1 MKIYL
6 TTENGAYIAEID
18 RLLYKNMAEI
28 LGNKK
33 KEENFSKQQLE
44 ANKLEEF
51 FEEKIITLSK
61 KDSIDKYIEK
71 KLKKYFFQIL
81 QILENEN
88 SFYQEEE
95 IEKLKKVYSL
105 LNEFSIEDWK
115 RSIKE
120 VIEKKLKRENFYYL
134 DFDVEDIFFKKQN
147 EEEVKIQNEIISN
160 FILEKDE
167 LISNFESF
175 YNNIGYLENFKYIFN
190 IPFYFPIVT
199 DFYFLTFIFGIFKEE
214 KINILIKDDI
224 QNHLYNILKK
234 SENMI
239 CKEYKEIIN
248 KYNNMDDLQKKLIIV
263 HIVSIFE
270 NFMKEFFSKLII
282 FDNKYFVRVLEKNQ
296 PNINIP
302 KKLEEIPNFANN
314 LMKQLQ
320 NTILETTFHNIDK
333 VNNYLKIF
341 HSSIEKIYDTGLY
354 YNFIKFRN
362 FVCHRAG
369 KDENNEELEIF
380 SLEELEKNIK
390 NIKNII
396 NSLVEAI
403 KIEE

>member
-18 RLLYKNMAEI
+18 RLLYKNVAEI

-44 ANKLEEF
+44 ANKLEKF

-95 IEKLKKVYSL
+95 IEKLKKVYSS

-134 DFDVEDIFFKKQN
+134 DFDVEDIFFRKQN

-175 YNNIGYLENFKYIFN
+175 YNNIGYFENFKYIFN

-296 PNINIP
+296 SNINIP

-362 FVCHRAG
+362 FICHRAG

>member
-18 RLLYKNMAEI
+18 RLLYKNIAEI

-81 QILENEN
+81 QILE
-88 SFYQEEE
+88 
-95 IEKLKKVYSL
+95 
-105 LNEFSIEDWK
+105 
-115 RSIKE
+115 
-120 VIEKKLKRENFYYL
+120 RENFYYL

-341 HSSIEKIYDTGLY
+341 YSSIEKIYDTGLY

>member
-18 RLLYKNMAEI
+18 RLLYKNIAEI

-33 KEENFSKQQLE
+33 KEGNFSKQQLE
-44 ANKLEEF
+44 ANKLEKF

-81 QILENEN
+81 QILEHEN

-95 IEKLKKVYSL
+95 IEKLKKVYSS

-147 EEEVKIQNEIISN
+147 EEEVKVQNEIISN

-175 YNNIGYLENFKYIFN
+175 YNNIRYLENFKYIFN

-296 PNINIP
+296 PNIDIP
-302 KKLEEIPNFANN
+302 KKLEKIPNFANN
-314 LMKQLQ
+314 LMKELQ

-341 HSSIEKIYDTGLY
+341 YSSIEKIYDTGLY

-396 NSLVEAI
+396 NSLLEAI

>member
-18 RLLYKNMAEI
+18 RLLYKNIAEI

-33 KEENFSKQQLE
+33 KEGNFSKQQLE
-44 ANKLEEF
+44 ANKLEKF

-95 IEKLKKVYSL
+95 IEKLKKVYSS

-147 EEEVKIQNEIISN
+147 EEEVKVQTEIISN

-175 YNNIGYLENFKYIFN
+175 YNNIRYLENFKYIFN

-296 PNINIP
+296 PNIDIP
-302 KKLEEIPNFANN
+302 KKLEKIPNFANN
-314 LMKQLQ
+314 LMKELQ

-341 HSSIEKIYDTGLY
+341 YSSIEKIYDTGLY

-396 NSLVEAI
+396 NSLLEAI

>member
-18 RLLYKNMAEI
+18 RLLYKNIAEI

-44 ANKLEEF
+44 ANKLEKF
-51 FEEKIITLSK
+51 FKEKIITLSK

-95 IEKLKKVYSL
+95 IEKLKKVYSS

-147 EEEVKIQNEIISN
+147 EEEIKIQNEIIGN

-296 PNINIP
+296 PNIDIP
-302 KKLEEIPNFANN
+302 KKLEKIPNFANN
-314 LMKQLQ
+314 LMKELQ

-341 HSSIEKIYDTGLY
+341 YSSIEKIYDTGLY

-380 SLEELEKNIK
+380 SLEDLEKNIK

-396 NSLVEAI
+396 NSLLEAI

>member
-18 RLLYKNMAEI
+18 RLLYKNIAEI

-33 KEENFSKQQLE
+33 KEGNFSKQQLE
-44 ANKLEEF
+44 ANKLEKF

-95 IEKLKKVYSL
+95 IEKLKKVYSS

-147 EEEVKIQNEIISN
+147 EEEVKVQNKIISN

-175 YNNIGYLENFKYIFN
+175 YNNIRYLENFKYIFN

-296 PNINIP
+296 PNIDIP
-302 KKLEEIPNFANN
+302 KKLEKIPNFANN
-314 LMKQLQ
+314 LMKELQ

-341 HSSIEKIYDTGLY
+341 YSSIEKIYDTGLY

-396 NSLVEAI
+396 NSLLEAI

>member
-18 RLLYKNMAEI
+18 RLLYKNIAEI

-33 KEENFSKQQLE
+33 KEGNFSKQQLE
-44 ANKLEEF
+44 ANKLEKF

-95 IEKLKKVYSL
+95 IEKLKKVYSS

-147 EEEVKIQNEIISN
+147 EEEVKVQNEIISN

-175 YNNIGYLENFKYIFN
+175 YNNIGYFENFKYIFN

-296 PNINIP
+296 PNIDIP
-302 KKLEEIPNFANN
+302 KKLEKIPNFANN
-314 LMKQLQ
+314 LMKELQ

-341 HSSIEKIYDTGLY
+341 YSSIEKIYDTGLY

-396 NSLVEAI
+396 NSLLEAI

>member
-18 RLLYKNMAEI
+18 RLLYKNIAEI

-33 KEENFSKQQLE
+33 KEGNFSKQQLE
-44 ANKLEEF
+44 ANKLEKF

-95 IEKLKKVYSL
+95 IEKLKKVYSS

-147 EEEVKIQNEIISN
+147 EEEVKVQNEIISN

-175 YNNIGYLENFKYIFN
+175 YNNIRYLENFKYIFN

-296 PNINIP
+296 PNIDIP
-302 KKLEEIPNFANN
+302 KKLEKIPNFANN
-314 LMKQLQ
+314 LMKELQ

-341 HSSIEKIYDTGLY
+341 YSSIEKIYDTGLY

-390 NIKNII
+390 NII
-396 NSLVEAI
+396 NSLLEAI

>member
-18 RLLYKNMAEI
+18 RLLYKNVAEI

-44 ANKLEEF
+44 ANKLEKF

-95 IEKLKKVYSL
+95 IEKLKKVYSS

-134 DFDVEDIFFKKQN
+134 DFDVEDIFFRKQN

-175 YNNIGYLENFKYIFN
+175 YNNIRYLENFKYIFN

>member
-18 RLLYKNMAEI
+18 RLLYKNIAEI

-33 KEENFSKQQLE
+33 KEENFNKQQLE

-95 IEKLKKVYSL
+95 IEKLKKVYSS

-134 DFDVEDIFFKKQN
+134 DFDIEDIFFKKQN

-333 VNNYLKIF
+333 VSNYLKIF
-341 HSSIEKIYDTGLY
+341 YSSIEKIYDTGLY

-390 NIKNII
+390 NIINII

>member
-18 RLLYKNMAEI
+18 RLLYKNIAEI

-33 KEENFSKQQLE
+33 KEGNFSKQQLE
-44 ANKLEEF
+44 ANKLEKF

-95 IEKLKKVYSL
+95 REKLKKVYSS

-147 EEEVKIQNEIISN
+147 EEEVKVQNEIISN

-175 YNNIGYLENFKYIFN
+175 YNNIRYLENFKYIFN

-296 PNINIP
+296 PNIDIP
-302 KKLEEIPNFANN
+302 KKLEKIPNFANN
-314 LMKQLQ
+314 LMKELQ

-341 HSSIEKIYDTGLY
+341 YSSIEKIYDTGLY

-396 NSLVEAI
+396 NSLLEAI

>member
-18 RLLYKNMAEI
+18 RLLYKNIAEI

-44 ANKLEEF
+44 ANKLEKF
-51 FEEKIITLSK
+51 FKEKIITLSK

-95 IEKLKKVYSL
+95 IEKLKKVYSS

-147 EEEVKIQNEIISN
+147 EEEIKIQNEIIGN

-296 PNINIP
+296 PNIDIP
-302 KKLEEIPNFANN
+302 KKLEKIPNFANN
-314 LMKQLQ
+314 LMKELQ

-341 HSSIEKIYDTGLY
+341 YSSIEKIYDTGLY

-380 SLEELEKNIK
+380 SLEDLEKNIK

-396 NSLVEAI
+396 NSLLEAI
-403 KIEE
+403 NIEE

>member
-18 RLLYKNMAEI
+18 RLLYKNIAEI

-33 KEENFSKQQLE
+33 KEGNFSKQQLE
-44 ANKLEEF
+44 ANKLEKF

-95 IEKLKKVYSL
+95 IEKLKKVYSS

-147 EEEVKIQNEIISN
+147 EEEVKVQNEIISN

-175 YNNIGYLENFKYIFN
+175 YNNIRYLENFKYIFN

-296 PNINIP
+296 PNIDIP
-302 KKLEEIPNFANN
+302 KKLEKIPNFANN
-314 LMKQLQ
+314 LMKELQ

-396 NSLVEAI
+396 NSLLEAI

>member
-18 RLLYKNMAEI
+18 RLLYKNIAEI

-44 ANKLEEF
+44 ANKLEKF

-95 IEKLKKVYSL
+95 IEKLKKVYSS

-296 PNINIP
+296 PNIDIP
-302 KKLEEIPNFANN
+302 KKLEKIPNFANN

-341 HSSIEKIYDTGLY
+341 YSSIEKIYDTGLY

>member
-18 RLLYKNMAEI
+18 RLLYKNVAEI

-44 ANKLEEF
+44 ANKLEKF

-95 IEKLKKVYSL
+95 IEKLKKVYSS

-134 DFDVEDIFFKKQN
+134 DFDVEDIFFRKQN
-147 EEEVKIQNEIISN
+147 EEEVKIQNKIISN

>member
-18 RLLYKNMAEI
+18 RLLYKNIAEI

-95 IEKLKKVYSL
+95 IEKLKKVYSS

-341 HSSIEKIYDTGLY
+341 YSSIEKIYDTGLY

>member
-18 RLLYKNMAEI
+18 RLLYKNVAEI

-44 ANKLEEF
+44 ANKLEKF

-95 IEKLKKVYSL
+95 IEKLKKVYSS

-147 EEEVKIQNEIISN
+147 EEEVKVQNEIISN

-175 YNNIGYLENFKYIFN
+175 YNNIRYLENFKYIFN

-296 PNINIP
+296 PNIDIP
-302 KKLEEIPNFANN
+302 KKLEKIPNFANN
-314 LMKQLQ
+314 LMKELQ

-341 HSSIEKIYDTGLY
+341 YSSIEKIYDTGLY

-396 NSLVEAI
+396 NSLLEAI

>member
-18 RLLYKNMAEI
+18 RLLYKNIAEI

-33 KEENFSKQQLE
+33 KEGNFSKQQLE
-44 ANKLEEF
+44 ANKLEKF

-95 IEKLKKVYSL
+95 IEKLKKVYSS

-147 EEEVKIQNEIISN
+147 EEEVKVQNEIISN

-175 YNNIGYLENFKYIFN
+175 YNNIRYLENFKYIFN

-296 PNINIP
+296 PNIDIP
-302 KKLEEIPNFANN
+302 KKLEKIPNFANN
-314 LMKQLQ
+314 LMKELQ

-341 HSSIEKIYDTGLY
+341 YSSIEKIYDTGLY

-396 NSLVEAI
+396 NSLLEAI

>member
-18 RLLYKNMAEI
+18 RLLYKNVAEI

-44 ANKLEEF
+44 ANKLEKF

-95 IEKLKKVYSL
+95 IEKLKKVYSS

-147 EEEVKIQNEIISN
+147 EEEIKIQNEIISN

-263 HIVSIFE
+263 YIVSIFE
-270 NFMKEFFSKLII
+270 NFMKEFFSKLIV

-296 PNINIP
+296 PNIIIP

-341 HSSIEKIYDTGLY
+341 YSSIEKIYDTGLY

-380 SLEELEKNIK
+380 SLEELEKNVK

>member
-33 KEENFSKQQLE
+33 KEENFCKQQLE

>member
-18 RLLYKNMAEI
+18 RLLYKNIAEI

-33 KEENFSKQQLE
+33 KEGNFSKQQLE
-44 ANKLEEF
+44 ANKLEKF

-95 IEKLKKVYSL
+95 IEKLKKVYSS

-147 EEEVKIQNEIISN
+147 EEEVKVQNEIISN

-175 YNNIGYLENFKYIFN
+175 YNNIRYLENFKYIF
-190 IPFYFPIVT
+190 
-199 DFYFLTFIFGIFKEE
+199 IF
-214 KINILIKDDI
+214 
-224 QNHLYNILKK
+224 
-234 SENMI
+234 
-239 CKEYKEIIN
+239 
-248 KYNNMDDLQKKLIIV
+248 
-263 HIVSIFE
+263 
-270 NFMKEFFSKLII
+270 
-282 FDNKYFVRVLEKNQ
+282 
-296 PNINIP
+296 
-302 KKLEEIPNFANN
+302 
-314 LMKQLQ
+314 QL
-320 NTILETTFHNIDK
+320 
-333 VNNYLKIF
+333 
-341 HSSIEKIYDTGLY
+341 
-354 YNFIKFRN
+354 
-362 FVCHRAG
+362 
-369 KDENNEELEIF
+369 
-380 SLEELEKNIK
+380 
-390 NIKNII
+390 
-396 NSLVEAI
+396 
-403 KIEE
+403 

>member
-18 RLLYKNMAEI
+18 RLLYRNIAEI

-44 ANKLEEF
+44 ANKLEKF

-61 KDSIDKYIEK
+61 KDSIDEYIEK

-296 PNINIP
+296 PNIDIP
-302 KKLEEIPNFANN
+302 KKLEKIPNFANN
-314 LMKQLQ
+314 LMKELQ

-341 HSSIEKIYDTGLY
+341 YSSIEKIYDTGLY

-380 SLEELEKNIK
+380 SLEDLEKNIK

-396 NSLVEAI
+396 NSLLEAI

>member
-18 RLLYKNMAEI
+18 RLLYKNIAEI

-44 ANKLEEF
+44 ANKLEKF
-51 FEEKIITLSK
+51 FKEKIITLSK

-95 IEKLKKVYSL
+95 IEKLKKVYSS

-147 EEEVKIQNEIISN
+147 EEEIKIQNEIIGN

-296 PNINIP
+296 PNIDIP
-302 KKLEEIPNFANN
+302 KKLEKIPNFANN
-314 LMKQLQ
+314 LMKELQ

-341 HSSIEKIYDTGLY
+341 YSSIEKIYDTGLY

-369 KDENNEELEIF
+369 KDENNKELEIF
-380 SLEELEKNIK
+380 SLEDLEKNIK

-396 NSLVEAI
+396 NSLLEAI

>member
-18 RLLYKNMAEI
+18 RLLYKNIAEI

-33 KEENFSKQQLE
+33 KEGNFSKQQLE
-44 ANKLEEF
+44 ANKLEKF

-95 IEKLKKVYSL
+95 IEKLKKVYSS

-147 EEEVKIQNEIISN
+147 EEEVKVQNEIISN

-167 LISNFESF
+167 LISNF
-175 YNNIGYLENFKYIFN
+175 
-190 IPFYFPIVT
+190 
-199 DFYFLTFIFGIFKEE
+199 
-214 KINILIKDDI
+214 
-224 QNHLYNILKK
+224 
-234 SENMI
+234 
-239 CKEYKEIIN
+239 
-248 KYNNMDDLQKKLIIV
+248 
-263 HIVSIFE
+263 
-270 NFMKEFFSKLII
+270 
-282 FDNKYFVRVLEKNQ
+282 
-296 PNINIP
+296 
-302 KKLEEIPNFANN
+302 
-314 LMKQLQ
+314 
-320 NTILETTFHNIDK
+320 
-333 VNNYLKIF
+333 
-341 HSSIEKIYDTGLY
+341 
-354 YNFIKFRN
+354 
-362 FVCHRAG
+362 
-369 KDENNEELEIF
+369 
-380 SLEELEKNIK
+380 
-390 NIKNII
+390 
-396 NSLVEAI
+396 
-403 KIEE
+403 

>member
-18 RLLYKNMAEI
+18 RLLYKNIAEI

-33 KEENFSKQQLE
+33 KEGNFSKQQLE
-44 ANKLEEF
+44 ANKLEKF

-95 IEKLKKVYSL
+95 IEKLKKVYSS

-147 EEEVKIQNEIISN
+147 EEEAKVQNEIISN

-175 YNNIGYLENFKYIFN
+175 YNNIRYLENFKYIFN

-296 PNINIP
+296 PNIDIP
-302 KKLEEIPNFANN
+302 KKLEKIPNFANN
-314 LMKQLQ
+314 LMKELQ

-341 HSSIEKIYDTGLY
+341 YSSIEKIYDTGLY

-390 NIKNII
+390 NII
-396 NSLVEAI
+396 NSLLEAI

>member
-18 RLLYKNMAEI
+18 RLLYKNVAEI

-44 ANKLEEF
+44 ANKLEKF

-95 IEKLKKVYSL
+95 IEKLKKVYSS

-134 DFDVEDIFFKKQN
+134 DFDVEDIFFRKQN

-175 YNNIGYLENFKYIFN
+175 YNNIGYFENFKYIFN

-296 PNINIP
+296 SNINIP

-362 FVCHRAG
+362 FICHRAG

-380 SLEELEKNIK
+380 SLEELDKNIK

>member
-18 RLLYKNMAEI
+18 RLLYKNIAEI

-44 ANKLEEF
+44 ANKLEKF

-95 IEKLKKVYSL
+95 IEKLKKVYSS

-341 HSSIEKIYDTGLY
+341 YSSIEKIYDTGLY

>member
-18 RLLYKNMAEI
+18 RLLYKNIAEI

-95 IEKLKKVYSL
+95 IEKLKKVYSS

-147 EEEVKIQNEIISN
+147 EEEVKIQNEIICN
-160 FILEKDE
+160 FILGKDE

-224 QNHLYNILKK
+224 QNYLYNILKK

-296 PNINIP
+296 TNINIP

-380 SLEELEKNIK
+380 SLEELEKNII
-390 NIKNII
+390 NIINII

>member
-18 RLLYKNMAEI
+18 RLLYKNVAEI

-44 ANKLEEF
+44 ANKLEKF

-95 IEKLKKVYSL
+95 IEKLKKVYSS

-134 DFDVEDIFFKKQN
+134 DFDVEDIFFRKQN

-175 YNNIGYLENFKYIFN
+175 YNNIGYFENFKYIFN

>member
-18 RLLYKNMAEI
+18 RLLYKNVAEI

-44 ANKLEEF
+44 ANKLEKF

-95 IEKLKKVYSL
+95 IEKLKKVYSS

-134 DFDVEDIFFKKQN
+134 DFDVEDIFFRKQN

-167 LISNFESF
+167 LISKFESF
-175 YNNIGYLENFKYIFN
+175 YNNIGYFENFKYIFN

>member
-18 RLLYKNMAEI
+18 RLLYKNIAEI

-51 FEEKIITLSK
+51 FEEKIIT
-61 KDSIDKYIEK
+61 IDKYIEK

-95 IEKLKKVYSL
+95 IEKLKKVYSS

-214 KINILIKDDI
+214 KINILITDDI
-224 QNHLYNILKK
+224 QNHLYNILQT

-341 HSSIEKIYDTGLY
+341 YSSIEKIYDTGLY

>member
-18 RLLYKNMAEI
+18 RLLYKNIAEI

-33 KEENFSKQQLE
+33 KEGNFSKQQLE
-44 ANKLEEF
+44 ANKLEKF

-95 IEKLKKVYSL
+95 IEKLKKVYSS

-134 DFDVEDIFFKKQN
+134 DFDVEDIFFRKQN

-175 YNNIGYLENFKYIFN
+175 YNNIRYLENFKYIFN

-396 NSLVEAI
+396 NSLLEAI

>member
-1 MKIYL
+1 
-6 TTENGAYIAEID
+6 
-18 RLLYKNMAEI
+18 
-28 LGNKK
+28 
-33 KEENFSKQQLE
+33 
-44 ANKLEEF
+44 
-51 FEEKIITLSK
+51 
-61 KDSIDKYIEK
+61 
-71 KLKKYFFQIL
+71 
-81 QILENEN
+81 
-88 SFYQEEE
+88 
-95 IEKLKKVYSL
+95 
-105 LNEFSIEDWK
+105 
-115 RSIKE
+115 
-120 VIEKKLKRENFYYL
+120 
-134 DFDVEDIFFKKQN
+134 
-147 EEEVKIQNEIISN
+147 
-160 FILEKDE
+160 
-167 LISNFESF
+167 
-175 YNNIGYLENFKYIFN
+175 
-190 IPFYFPIVT
+190 
-199 DFYFLTFIFGIFKEE
+199 
-214 KINILIKDDI
+214 
-224 QNHLYNILKK
+224 
-234 SENMI
+234 MI

>member
-18 RLLYKNMAEI
+18 RLLYKNIAEI

-33 KEENFSKQQLE
+33 KEGNFSKQQLE
-44 ANKLEEF
+44 ANKLEKF

-95 IEKLKKVYSL
+95 IEKLKKVYSS

-147 EEEVKIQNEIISN
+147 EEEVKVQNEIISN

-175 YNNIGYLENFKYIFN
+175 YNNIRYLENFKYIFN

-296 PNINIP
+296 PNIDIP
-302 KKLEEIPNFANN
+302 KNLEKIPNFANN
-314 LMKQLQ
+314 
-320 NTILETTFHNIDK
+320 
-333 VNNYLKIF
+333 
-341 HSSIEKIYDTGLY
+341 
-354 YNFIKFRN
+354 
-362 FVCHRAG
+362 
-369 KDENNEELEIF
+369 
-380 SLEELEKNIK
+380 
-390 NIKNII
+390 
-396 NSLVEAI
+396 
-403 KIEE
+403 

>member
-18 RLLYKNMAEI
+18 RLLYKNIAEI

-95 IEKLKKVYSL
+95 IEKLKKVYSS

-160 FILEKDE
+160 FILGKDE

-224 QNHLYNILKK
+224 QNYLYNILKK

-296 PNINIP
+296 TNINIP

-380 SLEELEKNIK
+380 SLEELEKNII
-390 NIKNII
+390 NIINII